1 MWVETHRCAVEG
13 CPNLAAYEVVHYDF
27 DVAEGAIVLEPDEAC
42 PTICVEHAIENER
55 RAVGDRRP
63 GGLVEYPYTNQRA
76 APGLTIYRQ
85 LQPHYGDEL
94 VNQRS

>member
-13 CPNLAAYEVVHYDF
+13 CPNLAAYEAVHYDF
-27 DVAEGAIVLEPDEAC
+27 DVAEGAIVFEPDDAC

-94 VNQRS
+94 VSQRS